1 MGLSVCKALH
11 LIMII
16 IIVHKIKNDNTEDVV
31 CLNVKMNGPP
41 LNHWFLSIISFGTF
55 DIMHV
60 KNTSPLSS

>member
-1 MGLSVCKALH
+1 MGLSVCKAIH

-16 IIVHKIKNDNTEDVV
+16 IKVHTIKNNNTEDIV
-31 CLNVKMNGPP
+31 CLNVKMNGPL
-41 LNHWFLSIISFGTF
+41 LNRWFLSITSFGTF